1 MRFKYLTRTSKVVP
15 VQRPDE
21 LHINGLERK
30 LSTIVAV
37 TRPDPLQLCLERFP
51 APDTFGTQEML
62 REIFLWAVIEGYS
75 EMAFILLLQIKPR
88 ITAAL
93 IAAGI
98 ADRLMSTSDGYIDR
112 LHKFRKQSND
122 YERFATTCI
131 DDCYQRNGRR
141 ACQLLL
147 RETPLFGNVTC
158 MQVCFFLS
166 IELIFNKQQ
175 RHVLGRNKFPYSIIY

>member
-1 MRFKYLTRTSKVVP
+1 MVDIRNKLRSLLMRFKYLTRRSTVAP
-15 VQRPDE
+15 LQRPDE
-21 LHINGLERK
+21 LHIDDRERR

-88 ITAAL
+88 ISAAL

-98 ADRLMSTSDGYIDR
+98 AHRLMSASDGYLDR
-112 LHKFRKQSND
+112 LHKFRKQSSD
-122 YERFATTCI
+122 YERFATACI
-131 DDCYQRNGRR
+131 DDCYQRNERR

-147 RETPLFGNVTC
+147 REIPLFGNVTC
-158 MQVCFFLS
+158 MQVCFSLSVEFLS
-166 IELIFNKQQ
+166 SKREGMF
-175 RHVLGRNKFPYSIIY
+175 